1 LNDPDAFD
9 VAIVGARVAGTVLG
23 TLLGEAGYRVLIV
36 DSTTFPSDTV
46 STHFFRG
53 AGLGSVLVRLGIL
66 EEVLALGSPPLTHQL
81 DFGGEDVEPSVSE
94 AQDPGELG
102 YGLSVRRVTLD
113 QLLVDRARAVPGVEI
128 LEGTQ
133 ARALVWDRD
142 RVAGLMV
149 ERAGTTREVRARLVV
164 GADGR
169 RSAVARWVDAAVER
183 RETATRA
190 LYYRYVHG
198 FGRLH
203 PPMDAVEF
211 SLAGDELAYIF
222 PSDSE
227 LACVAVSI
235 NLAAFAESRG
245 AADEHFDRRIAS
257 HPGIAGRYAAST
269 KEGRLL
275 GSGPVD
281 SLIRTPS
288 GPGWA
293 LVGDAAMN
301 QDPWSGLGMDNAG
314 MHATF
319 LADAITDW
327 LAGRSAEAT
336 AFAAYRERRDEH
348 ALGGFDFTATVG
360 RDLRAL
366 AGD

>member
-1 LNDPDAFD
+1 
-9 VAIVGARVAGTVLG
+9 
-23 TLLGEAGYRVLIV
+23 
-36 DSTTFPSDTV
+36 
-46 STHFFRG
+46 
-53 AGLGSVLVRLGIL
+53 
-66 EEVLALGSPPLTHQL
+66 
-81 DFGGEDVEPSVSE
+81 
-94 AQDPGELG
+94 
-102 YGLSVRRVTLD
+102 
-113 QLLVDRARAVPGVEI
+113 VPGVEV
-128 LEGTQ
+128 LEGTH
-133 ARALVWDRD
+133 ARSLVWDGD
-142 RVAGLMV
+142 RVAGLVV
-149 ERAGTTREVRARLVV
+149 EHAGATREIHARLVV

-169 RSAVARWVDAAVER
+169 RSAVARWVDAVVER
-183 RETATRA
+183 REAATRA

-198 FGRLH
+198 FGRLR

-245 AADEHFDRRIAS
+245 AADEHFDRRIGS

-269 KEGRLL
+269 KQGRLL

-319 LADAITDW
+319 LADAIADW
-327 LAGRSAEAT
+327 LSGRSEEAT

-348 ALGGFDFTATVG
+348 ALGGFDFTANLG